1 MLPVSFSFSQS
12 SLQDY
17 ADCPRRFQL
26 RYVRSQAWPGVQA
39 EPLVEHERQLERGER
54 FHRLVQRHQLGMD
67 AAVLGASIGDDPDLL
82 AWWQA
87 YLGFSYLHAL
97 GGRRYPEYTLSTTV
111 AGTRLAATFDLLVVV
126 PGERVVIFDWKTY
139 RRKPSQVWFEGRLQ
153 TRVYRYVVA
162 RAGVGLVGGD
172 LAPDQVSMVYWVAG
186 DPGEPVLLDYNGAQ
200 FSQDEGYLAG
210 QVGEIREAFGA
221 ETWSLTSDES
231 RCRFCE
237 YRSLCDR
244 GVVAGS
250 LEEFANTMDNIGVS
264 GDLVVG
270 LADVEEVGF

>member
-26 RYVRSQAWPGVQA
+26 RYVQSQAWPGVQA
-39 EPLVEHERQLERGER
+39 EPLVEHDRQLERGER

-67 AAVLGASIGDDPDLL
+67 AAVLGGSIGDDPDLS

-97 GGRRYPEYTLSTTV
+97 DGRRYPEYTLSTTV
-111 AGTRLAATFDLLVVV
+111 AGARLTATFDLLVVV
-126 PGERVVIFDWKTY
+126 PGERMVIFDWKTY
-139 RRKPSQVWFEGRLQ
+139 RRRPSRAWFESRLQ
-153 TRVYRYVVA
+153 TRVYRYVVV
-162 RAGVGLVGGD
+162 RAGVGLVGSE

-186 DPGEPVLLDYNGAQ
+186 DPGEPVALDYDAAQ
-200 FSQDEGYLAG
+200 FSRDEGYLAAL
-210 QVGEIREAFGA
+210 VEEILGASGA
-221 ETWSLTSDES
+221 EVWSLTSDES

-250 LEEFANTMDNIGVS
+250 LQEPSIMLDNITVEG
-264 GDLVVG
+264 GLVLG
-270 LADVEEVGF
+270 LGDVEEVGF